1 MHMEATTTMTTKEIA
16 DRFHELAQKEKWFE
30 IQDELFTENVQSIE
44 PSTAPYLRNAAGKS
58 EVRKKAMDW
67 VSKVEHVHKVSTTDP
82 IITRNHF
89 AVGRLMDLSVKG
101 IGRVVMDEIM
111 LYEVRDGKIISEQ
124 FFY

>member
-1 MHMEATTTMTTKEIA
+1 MEATTTMTTKDIA
-16 DRFHELAQKEKWFE
+16 NRFHELAQKEKWFE

-44 PSTAPYLRNAAGKS
+44 PSAAPHLKSATGKDQ
-58 EVRKKAMDW
+58 VRDKAMDW
-67 VSKVEHVHKVSTTDP
+67 VSKIEQVHKLSTTDP
-82 IITRNHF
+82 IVTGNHF
-89 AVGRLMDLSVKG
+89 AVGRLMDLSVNG